1 MLIVPRGFKFSGIS
15 CGIKKKKKKKDLA
28 LIYAT
33 QTCIACGMFTQNK
46 FKAYPVLIDIERL
59 KKGEAQVIL
68 VNSGCA
74 NALTGKEGREDALEI
89 SRELASLLKIEES
102 HLLLASTGTIGERL
116 PVEKVKKGLPILVEK
131 LSENGTQDAA
141 EAIMTTDTFPKFYFI
156 ETTLKGRGKKLIR
169 VGGIAKGAGMIS
181 PQLATMLCFLLTD
194 ACITREALK
203 ESLRIAMNHSFN
215 RILVDGDM
223 STNDTVIILASGL
236 ARNPRIKL
244 DSENFLPFTE
254 YLTKVSKE
262 LAKMIVKDGEG
273 ATKMI
278 EIRVKGAWDEKDAHR
293 AARSIARSPLVK
305 TAIYG
310 GDPNWGRILS
320 SLGQARVKFKP
331 NRVILKIQGIKVFEN
346 LTPVMRDK
354 RKLIDRLQEK
364 EVIVEIDL
372 QHGPH
377 HTVFWTCDLTEE
389 YVKINAHYRT

>member
-15 CGIKKKKKKKDLA
+15 CGIKKKKKKDLA

-59 KKGEAQVIL
+59 KIGKAQVIL

-116 PVEKVKKGLPILVEK
+116 PIEKVKKGLPILVEK

-141 EAIMTTDTFPKFYFI
+141 EAIMTTDTFPKLHFI

-194 ACITREALK
+194 ACITRKALK
-203 ESLRIAMNHSFN
+203 ESLRIAINHSFN

-223 STNDTVIILASGL
+223 STNDTVIVLASGL

-244 DSENFLPFTE
+244 DSEDFLPFTE
-254 YLTKVSKE
+254 YLTEVSKE

-278 EIRVKGAWDEKDAHR
+278 EIRVRGAWDEKDAHR
-293 AARSIARSPLVK
+293 AAHSIARSPLVK

-331 NRVILKIQGIKVFEN
+331 DRVILKIQGVKVFEN
-346 LTPVMRDK
+346 LTPVMRDR

-389 YVKINAHYRT
+389 YVKINAHYHT

>member
-15 CGIKKKKKKKDLA
+15 CGIKKKKKKDLA

>member
-102 HLLLASTGTIGERL
+102 HLLLASTGIIGERL
-116 PVEKVKKGLPILVEK
+116 PVEKIKKGLPILVEK
-131 LSENGTQDAA
+131 LRDNGTQDVA

-169 VGGIAKGAGMIS
+169 IGGIAKGAGMIS

-215 RILVDGDM
+215 RTSKG
-223 STNDTVIILASGL
+223 
-236 ARNPRIKL
+236 
-244 DSENFLPFTE
+244 FLPEAEQIST
-254 YLTKVSKE
+254 
-262 LAKMIVKDGEG
+262 
-273 ATKMI
+273 
-278 EIRVKGAWDEKDAHR
+278 H
-293 AARSIARSPLVK
+293 ARSISSAFPVRHMSLPL
-305 TAIYG
+305 
-310 GDPNWGRILS
+310 NRQ
-320 SLGQARVKFKP
+320 SL
-331 NRVILKIQGIKVFEN
+331 
-346 LTPVMRDK
+346 MRLWPMRK
-354 RKLIDRLQEK
+354 R
-364 EVIVEIDL
+364 
-372 QHGPH
+372 
-377 HTVFWTCDLTEE
+377 
-389 YVKINAHYRT
+389 